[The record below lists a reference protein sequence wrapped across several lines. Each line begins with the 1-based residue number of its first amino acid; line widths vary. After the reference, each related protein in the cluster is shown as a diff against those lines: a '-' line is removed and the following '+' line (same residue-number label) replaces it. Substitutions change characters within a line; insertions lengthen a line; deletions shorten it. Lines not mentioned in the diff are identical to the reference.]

1 MQKAKEGA
9 EAKLEQQESGMMNEI
24 NSIPCFACDGRKV
37 GPDGITVCRRC
48 KGTGVVNTQHEKTLK
63 SMINFFIKK
72 HLQGGSVPQNVAD
85 IVNSNPEPVEQPQVD
100 KKEK

>member
-1 MQKAKEGA
+1 
-9 EAKLEQQESGMMNEI
+9 MMDEI
-24 NSIPCFACDGRKV
+24 NPIPCFACDGRKV
-37 GPDGITVCRRC
+37 GPDGRTVCRRC

-72 HLQGGSVPQNVAD
+72 HLQGGSVPQNVVD
-85 IVNSNPEPVEQPQVD
+85 IVNSNPESVEQPQVD